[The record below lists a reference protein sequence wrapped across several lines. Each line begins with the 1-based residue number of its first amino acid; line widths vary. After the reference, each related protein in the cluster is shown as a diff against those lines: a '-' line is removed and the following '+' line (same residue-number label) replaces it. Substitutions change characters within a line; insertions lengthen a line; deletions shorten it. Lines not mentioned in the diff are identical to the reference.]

1 MLRVITIQKIFLL
14 KYSKNLHRGDDFST
28 IPFHWQIDQYLT
40 NCEDYTV
47 KIYSKN
53 FCNPMLSSVQIIPWI
68 RDRNIVVAA
77 WTNVL
82 TPPNPPNNQL
92 CYNVTGAE
100 NYVIEIKMSD
110 GTTIYSGSGAM
121 TSGLNCIWDGSCNG
135 SQTNC
140 SSAPDGTYFVT
151 LTFSNCSKQVNH
163 GYFINLFRN
172 SHKALPQDSLN
183 LSNNAIDRIN
193 TTTSNLN
200 STNKV
205 SVIPN
210 PNNGIFT
217 ITLSEAFL
225 SDCTI
230 EIHNNLSELLYQG
243 SLQNTKEKEFD
254 FSNLAR
260 GIYQLKIS
268 NKESTYFTKIIIQ

>member
-1 MLRVITIQKIFLL
+1 
-14 KYSKNLHRGDDFST
+14 
-28 IPFHWQIDQYLT
+28 
-40 NCEDYTV
+40 
-47 KIYSKN
+47 
-53 FCNPMLSSVQIIPWI
+53 
-68 RDRNIVVAA
+68 
-77 WTNVL
+77 
-82 TPPNPPNNQL
+82 
-92 CYNVTGAE
+92 
-100 NYVIEIKMSD
+100 MSD
-110 GTTIYSGSGAM
+110 GTTIYSSSGSM

-172 SHKALPQDSLN
+172 SHKPLPQYTITN
-183 LSNNAIDRIN
+183 SNIAVDRIN
-193 TTTSNLN
+193 ETKNNDTKINE
-200 STNKV
+200 V
-205 SVIPN
+205 AIVPN
-210 PNNGIFT
+210 PNNGLFKI
-217 ITLSEAFL
+217 ILSNVFL
-225 SDCTI
+225 SDCKI

-254 FSNLAR
+254 FSDLAR